1 MAKRVAVLLGG
12 WSSEREVSLVSGRA
26 CADAARRLGHDVVE
40 IDARPDLYDQLRGVA
55 PDVVLNALHGPWGED
70 GRVQAV
76 MELLGVAYTH
86 SGVLASA
93 LAMDKPRAKAVF
105 EQAGL
110 DVAPHLVVE
119 RRAAAA
125 AHAMAPPYVV
135 KPIFEG
141 SSVGVFIVRAGAN
154 GPPQALLDPAWSHGD
169 QVMVEAF
176 VAGRELTVGVMG
188 DQALGVTEIVT
199 SRDFYD
205 YEAKYAQGGSK
216 HLLPADISGSLAR
229 RAREAAVIA
238 HNALGCRGVSR
249 SDFRYDEARDRLVI
263 LEVNTQPGMTPTSL
277 VPEQAAH
284 VGLSFEDLV
293 SWMIEDAGCPR

>member
-12 WSSEREVSLVSGRA
+12 WSSERQVSLVSGRA

-40 IDARPDLYDQLRGVA
+40 IDARPDIYLQLRDA
-55 PDVVLNALHGPWGED
+55 KPDVVLNALHGPWGED

-76 MELLGVAYTH
+76 MELLGLAYTH

-93 LAMDKPRAKAVF
+93 LALDKPRAKAVF

-110 DVAPHLVVE
+110 AVASHVVAD

-125 AHAMAPPYVV
+125 AHLMPLPYVV

-141 SSVGVFIVRAGAN
+141 SSVGVFIVREGAN
-154 GPPQALLDPAWSHGD
+154 RPPAALLDPDWKYGE
-169 QVMVEAF
+169 QVMIEAF

-205 YEAKYAQGGSK
+205 YEAKYAEGGSR
-216 HLLPADISGSLAR
+216 HVLPANISESLAQ
-229 RAREAAVIA
+229 RAKDAAIIA

-249 SDFRYDEARDRLVI
+249 SDFRYDEAKDRLVI

-284 VGLSFEDLV
+284 IGLSFEDLV
-293 SWMIEDAGCPR
+293 HWMIEDAGCPR